1 MIRLT
6 FLEGPN
12 HVEVAEVLNSQG
24 LVLKKRADYDG
35 AEKLYK
41 RAIDIVVKTFGEKH
55 YKVGIYMNN
64 LGDIWRYVIAN
75 TIQSSTSSETLD
87 LRVYRKRGMYDD
99 ALNTYKKALVAI
111 EQTLGPKHSEAAE
124 ILHNIGMLIIT
135 CHFF

>member
-64 LGDIWRYVIAN
+64 LGDIWRYVISIPFSLPRLQKPLTYVFTESAECMMMHSIHTRKPLLLLN
-75 TIQSSTSSETLD
+75 RHWDLSTLRQLRYYTI
-87 LRVYRKRGMYDD
+87 
-99 ALNTYKKALVAI
+99 LV
-111 EQTLGPKHSEAAE
+111 
-124 ILHNIGMLIIT
+124 
-135 CHFF
+135 C